1 MTDADIQ
8 RLDNGWRIRLP
19 VRAENIRIEK
29 RAVVVEE
36 IDIRREMV
44 EEVEDTVPM
53 HREAIGL
60 PPRFR

>member
-8 RLDNGWRIRLP
+8 RLDNGWHVRVP
-19 VRAENIRIEK
+19 VHAEEVRIEK

-53 HREAIGL
+53 HREPIGL